1 MFKPIVVQT
10 AESGKGKK
18 VLIFIYLFFIAHM
31 GVFGTATFFLTY
43 GEQNIEFATMFGG
56 FAVFVYAIFYLVI
69 FGFDELKWLFIN
81 SLLGVL
87 GIYGWLE
94 ELAHYFL
101 PNAVGGEAFVNT
113 IYTKYTS
120 FSQFPIAWHLLPGT
134 FFIMYEFL
142 LRNFLI
148 DLFGARKK
156 TERKRSV
163 GILFILISIIQ
174 FLISRFF

>member
-1 MFKPIVVQT
+1 MYKPIVAKT

-31 GVFGTATFFLTY
+31 GIFGTTTFFLTY
-43 GEQNIEFATMFGG
+43 GEQNIEFAVMFGG
-56 FAVFVYAIFYLVI
+56 IAVFVYAIFYMVI

-81 SLLGVL
+81 SLLGIL
-87 GIYGWLE
+87 SIYGWLE
-94 ELAHYFL
+94 ELAYHFL
-101 PNAVGGEAFVNT
+101 PSPGADKSSFGGIHE
-113 IYTKYTS
+113 KYIS
-120 FSQFPIAWHLLPGT
+120 FSQFPIAWHLLPGA

-148 DLFGARKK
+148 DLLGARKK

-163 GILFILISIIQ
+163 GILFIIISITQ